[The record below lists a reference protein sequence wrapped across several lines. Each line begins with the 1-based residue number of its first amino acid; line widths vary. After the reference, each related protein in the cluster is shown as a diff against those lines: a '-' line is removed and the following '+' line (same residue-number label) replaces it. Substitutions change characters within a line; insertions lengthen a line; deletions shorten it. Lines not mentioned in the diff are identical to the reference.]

1 MDTIHTGT
9 RISMPVFAA
18 CKLFAQITFLS
29 TLLLANGNAFPKL
42 AVMIPTTGI
51 QSCAGASAT
60 LKNVGKITHGIW
72 KPAHASAKGS
82 QRLLLQMETL

>member
-29 TLLLANGNAFPKL
+29 TLLLVNGNAFPKL

-51 QSCAGASAT
+51 QSCASASAT
-60 LKNVGKITHGIW
+60 LKNVGKITNGIQI
-72 KPAHASAKGS
+72 PAHASAKAF
-82 QRLLLQMETL
+82 LLSLMQMETL